1 MLRDDCTMHMNGN
14 ILMITLGKSFSR
26 LENIIEYIGTSPRGL
41 LKEIHSMQ
49 EYKGDLNIV
58 WKTFPKKSIRMAISQ
73 VWEDLENED
82 SEKVNHY
89 HLLRIEKMAFGKR
102 LPTRQV
108 ATIFLAVA
116 AHLFRRLAGTIV
128 CLRVNSQIPS
138 RFPAL
143 IFPRAEVGSSDQVRN
158 HQNFQRLIA

>member
-89 HLLRIEKMAFGKR
+89 HLLRIE
-102 LPTRQV
+102 
-108 ATIFLAVA
+108 
-116 AHLFRRLAGTIV
+116 
-128 CLRVNSQIPS
+128 
-138 RFPAL
+138 
-143 IFPRAEVGSSDQVRN
+143 
-158 HQNFQRLIA
+158 